1 MTRKSKLEF
10 IREQGYA
17 SDERLYSELMLQP
30 RVVAVVAAAGLI
42 TQQPWLFVGLGIA
55 LFGSVMTP
63 SPAPRRFSAALG
75 GGIALATGAAL
86 GAQLTVAAWI
96 LEVFI
101 VVSLA
106 SVLVR
111 RFCVPAYV
119 YRLLTSGGTKPAAT
133 NDGAIGRGENRR
145 VELVRN

>member
-1 MTRKSKLEF
+1 MMRKSKLEF

-17 SDERLYSELMLQP
+17 ASDERLYTELMLQP

-42 TQQPWLFVGLGIA
+42 TQQPWLFAGLGIA
-55 LFGSVMTP
+55 LVGSVMTP

-75 GGIALATGAAL
+75 GGVALATGAAL
-86 GAQLTVAAWI
+86 GAQVTLAAWI

-119 YRLLTSGGTKPAAT
+119 YRLLTSPRTDHAVT
-133 NDGAIGRGENRR
+133 RNRISEAR
-145 VELVRN
+145 R